1 LGRVRNLRTRKRT
14 PEIGAAM
21 AENVQSLL
29 LRVDATTEML
39 RRELAKAAAE
49 TDQWADKTQKS
60 ADRAGA
66 AIDKASNHYTALSK
80 SIGLVKGA
88 AIGFAASFGA
98 AQISQAAK
106 AGLDYASSLGETAQ
120 QLGVSTKALQEY
132 TYAATQ
138 VGVDQATLEAGLAK
152 LTRTLGEAQAG
163 GKKQVAAFAALGITY
178 AELQRLS
185 PDEAFR
191 AVAKGLGEIAD
202 PAKRAAIEVDLFGK
216 SGQKLDTLLAGGIG
230 QIDALARAA
239 NELGVVLSDEQ
250 IQKADDTADKL
261 AALQTVLS
269 ANIAS
274 VVADNAG
281 GILTLA
287 NAIATLAGAAG
298 RGIGNVRDYF
308 VGLGDLVRNGSPL
321 EIANGLLFSDEAVI
335 ARGQRVGAMR
345 DILGGN
351 LRANGLPGFDRPARA
366 PSGGG
371 SGGGGGSK
379 NNPAARVLTASEN
392 RMGFGEKLGD
402 VASLAPSVGSDPALV
417 NLDAMAVKL
426 NTIKSLA
433 QTIPPINPIDTTAVE
448 LAGKFSDNLSRGLG
462 QAIVYGQSLGDA
474 LVSSIKAAAA
484 ELISSQLLKL
494 LNGGGD
500 GGFIGGIIKGA
511 AAIFGGRAAGGPVD
525 AGTPYIVGEQRPEI
539 FVPSTRGRIVP
550 RVDGM
555 GGGSV
560 INVDARGATDP
571 AIVEAAARRGAQQGI
586 ATAAQAF
593 GKSQR
598 TPIPRGRV

>member
-1 LGRVRNLRTRKRT
+1 
-14 PEIGAAM
+14 M

-29 LRVDATTEML
+29 LRVDATTELL
-39 RRELAKAAAE
+39 RKELAKAAAE

-66 AIDKASNHYTALSK
+66 AIDRASNHYSALSK
-80 SIGLVKGA
+80 SMGLVKGVA
-88 AIGFAASFGA
+88 VGFAASFGI

-106 AGLDYASSLGETAQ
+106 AGLDYASSLAETAQ
-120 QLGVSTKALQEY
+120 QLGVSTKRLQEY

-138 VGVDQATLEAGLAK
+138 VGVDQATLETGLAK
-152 LTRTLGEAQAG
+152 LTRTLGDAQAG
-163 GKKQVAAFAALGITY
+163 GKKQVEAFAALGITY

-191 AVAKGLGEIAD
+191 AVAKGLGNIAD

-230 QIDALARAA
+230 QLDELARAA

-269 ANIAS
+269 ANIAG
-274 VVADNAG
+274 VVADNAS

-287 NAIATLAGAAG
+287 NAIASLAGAAG

-308 VGLGDLVRNGSPL
+308 VGLGDLTRNGSAG
-321 EIANGLLFSDEAVI
+321 EIATGLLFDDEAIVK
-335 ARGQRVGAMR
+335 RGQRVGAMR

-351 LRANGLPGFDRPARA
+351 LRANGLPGFDKPTRA
-366 PSGGG
+366 PSGGSGG
-371 SGGGGGSK
+371 SGTGGKGGSK
-379 NNPAARVLTASEN
+379 SKPAARVLTASEN

-417 NLDAMAVKL
+417 NLDAMATNL
-426 NTIKSLA
+426 RDIQSLVA
-433 QTIPPINPIDTTAVE
+433 NVPPVEIINEEAVA
-448 LAGKFSDNLSRGLG
+448 LAGRFSENLSQGLALALVNG
-462 QAIVYGQSLGDA
+462 QALGPA
-474 LVSSIKAAAA
+474 LVNSIKAAAA
-484 ELISSQLLKL
+484 ELIASQLLKL
-494 LNGGGD
+494 LGGALGFGAGGGV
-500 GGFIGGIIKGA
+500 GGFIGKL
-511 AAIFGGRAAGGPVD
+511 FGGRAAGGPVD

-571 AIVEAAARRGAQQGI
+571 AIIEAAARRGAQQGI

-598 TPIPRGRV
+598 TSIPRGRV